1 MAVDSQ
7 VIHRHW
13 LMELLEVLV
22 VVVVVLSPIDLKQQN
37 QTTKP
42 FVDSHPESY

>member
-1 MAVDSQ
+1 MLPTRV
-7 VIHRHW
+7 
-13 LMELLEVLV
+13 LLISAISGSVLV